1 MKVERY
7 ELPYVLEI
15 DDDYTWDRTLACIS
29 IYILIALLVD
39 ILIGIGTAL
48 ILLASFMLIHILIV
62 LPYLNR
68 KFNILREEYEKQVKH
83 YKIELEEK
91 IKDLGFDKSQYFI
104 TEEVENFQH
113 RIYCNNKSICL
124 VSKQFLTY
132 IPKECLL
139 GISQTTCRE
148 MSRQKVTLTFKDDI
162 QTNIYFYT
170 TPNLSDIFYYPL
182 TDLLSKEE

>member
-1 MKVERY
+1 MKVGRY
-7 ELPYVLEI
+7 ELPYVLEF
-15 DDDYTWDRTLACIS
+15 DGNYTWDRTLACLS
-29 IYILIALLVD
+29 IYILSALLVD
-39 ILIGIGTAL
+39 ILIGVGTAL
-48 ILLASFMLIHILIV
+48 ILLASCILIHILIV

-68 KFNILREEYEKQVKH
+68 KFNNLREEYEKQVEH
-83 YKIELEEK
+83 YKIKLEEK
-91 IKDLGFDKSQYFI
+91 IKDLGFDKFQYFI

-113 RIYCNNKSICL
+113 RIYCNNNSLCL
-124 VSKQFLTY
+124 VSEQSLTY

-139 GISQTTCRE
+139 GISQTTCEE
-148 MSRQKVTLTFKDDI
+148 MSRQKVTLTLKDDI